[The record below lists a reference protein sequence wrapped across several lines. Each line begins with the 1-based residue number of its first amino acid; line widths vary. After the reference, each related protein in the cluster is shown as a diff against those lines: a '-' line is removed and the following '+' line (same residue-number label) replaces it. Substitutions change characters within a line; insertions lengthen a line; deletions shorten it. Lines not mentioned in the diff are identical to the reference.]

1 MTTALV
7 TGANQGIGL
16 ATVRALVRAGIDTWL
31 AARDPDA
38 GASAVSALAREGL
51 TARYVRLDVTDPA
64 SITAAVTTV
73 GALDILINNAAI
85 GDHADGP
92 PSTTEVD
99 ALRRTFEVNLF
110 GVHAVTRAFLPL
122 LRRSAA
128 GRIVNVSSSMGSQQ
142 WSAAGRGMALVA
154 YRSSKAALNSYTI
167 ELAREL
173 AATPIKVNCV
183 APGFTPTHLNAHLIP
198 PAGIKLQ
205 TVDEGAVASVKYALI
220 GPDGPT
226 GGYFD
231 ANGPM
236 PW

>member
-64 SITAAVTTV
+64 SIDAAVTTV
-73 GALDILINNAAI
+73 GALDILINNAGI
-85 GDHADGP
+85 SDRTDGA
-92 PSTTEVD
+92 PSTIEVD
-99 ALRRTFEVNLF
+99 VLRRIFEVNLF

-128 GRIVNVSSSMGSQQ
+128 GRIVNVSSSLGSQH
-142 WSAAGRGMALVA
+142 WSAGGRGPAIVA
-154 YRSSKAALNSYTI
+154 YRSSKTALNTYTI

-173 AATPIKVNCV
+173 AGTRVKVNCV
-183 APGFTPTHLNAHLIP
+183 APGFTPTNLNTHLIP
-198 PAGIKLQ
+198 PAGAKLQ
-205 TVDEGAVASVKYALI
+205 TPDEGAVAPVKYALI

-226 GGYFD
+226 GGFFD